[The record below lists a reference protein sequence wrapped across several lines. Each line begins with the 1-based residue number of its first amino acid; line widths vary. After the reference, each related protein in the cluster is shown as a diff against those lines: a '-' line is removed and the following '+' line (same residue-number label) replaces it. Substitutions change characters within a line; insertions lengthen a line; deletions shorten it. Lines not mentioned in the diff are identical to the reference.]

1 MPGRVPPVR
10 PAGSQ
15 ISARPSPPPRCPHVA
30 NKLLPTGWPVPIAA
44 RNLLHPGW
52 PVPTIRSPPGRSP
65 PLPLPSP
72 AAGRRVRC
80 EKRRG
85 RLVLA
90 RQPGTP
96 AAPHTLA
103 GPVPKVRKF
112 SEIRARRKLNLA
124 RWLSG
129 PFLRFRELLRKR
141 RERLVFAQ
149 ESPAPWLGR
158 CRKSENFPTR
168 KK

>member
-52 PVPTIRSPPGRSP
+52 PVPTIRSPSARRSP
-65 PLPLPSP
+65 VASTL
-72 AAGRRVRC
+72 GRV
-80 EKRRG
+80 
-85 RLVLA
+85 A
-90 RQPGTP
+90 S
-96 AAPHTLA
+96 TLA
-103 GPVPKVRKF
+103 GPVPNVRKF
-112 SEIRARRKLNLA
+112 SDPKKIIKNTRALLA
-124 RWLSG
+124 PWS
-129 PFLRFRELLRKR
+129 
-141 RERLVFAQ
+141 

-168 KK
+168 

>member
-15 ISARPSPPPRCPHVA
+15 ISARPSPPPPCPHVA

-52 PVPTIRSPPGRSP
+52 PVPTIRSPSARRSP
-65 PLPLPSP
+65 IS
-72 AAGRRVRC
+72 RI
-80 EKRRG
+80 
-85 RLVLA
+85 
-90 RQPGTP
+90 
-96 AAPHTLA
+96 APKT
-103 GPVPKVRKF
+103 
-112 SEIRARRKLNLA
+112 
-124 RWLSG
+124 SG
-129 PFLRFRELLRKR
+129 PTSFCPRLL
-141 RERLVFAQ
+141 APWA

>member
-15 ISARPSPPPRCPHVA
+15 ISARPSPPLAAHRPSPCPHVA

-52 PVPTIRSPPGRSP
+52 PVPTIRSPPEP
-65 PLPLPSP
+65 
-72 AAGRRVRC
+72 
-80 EKRRG
+80 
-85 RLVLA
+85 
-90 RQPGTP
+90 
-96 AAPHTLA
+96 
-103 GPVPKVRKF
+103 
-112 SEIRARRKLNLA
+112 
-124 RWLSG
+124 
-129 PFLRFRELLRKR
+129 
-141 RERLVFAQ
+141 

>member
-15 ISARPSPPPRCPHVA
+15 ISARPSPPPVRPAGSQVAAHRPSRCPHVA

-52 PVPTIRSPPGRSP
+52 PVPTIRSPSARRSP
-65 PLPLPSP
+65 VRNKYFFIIYIYIYIIIALAL
-72 AAGRRVRC
+72 AFAFAFAGRRASGAVR
-80 EKRRG
+80 KTSG
-85 RLVLA
+85 ATSV
-90 RQPGTP
+90 GK

-112 SEIRARRKLNLA
+112 SD
-124 RWLSG
+124 
-129 PFLRFRELLRKR
+129 P
-141 RERLVFAQ
+141 
-149 ESPAPWLGR
+149 
-158 CRKSENFPTR
+158 
-168 KK
+168 KKIIKNTSA